1 VDDLQ
6 APTEDERVYAAS
18 TKVGI
23 VALDPATGNPVWTA
37 PLPGANHVLVDGP
50 RVYASGKSAVVAL
63 ARDDGKQLW
72 KLSLGNDKY
81 ATPASAT
88 GGLLLLAVERGPLVA
103 VDAVTGRT
111 RGSFNP
117 GSGFSGGPLAIPGA
131 AFIVSN
137 AGVLFSLGL
146 LP

>member
-1 VDDLQ
+1 
-6 APTEDERVYAAS
+6 
-18 TKVGI
+18 
-23 VALDPATGNPVWTA
+23 
-37 PLPGANHVLVDGP
+37 
-50 RVYASGKSAVVAL
+50 
-63 ARDDGKQLW
+63 
-72 KLSLGNDKY
+72 
-81 ATPASAT
+81 
-88 GGLLLLAVERGPLVA
+88 VA

>member
-1 VDDLQ
+1 
-6 APTEDERVYAAS
+6 
-18 TKVGI
+18 
-23 VALDPATGNPVWTA
+23 VWTA

-50 RVYASGKSAVVAL
+50 RVYASGKSTLVAL
-63 ARDDGKQLW
+63 ARADGKLLW

-81 ATPASAT
+81 ATPASVS

-111 RGSFNP
+111 RGTFDP
-117 GSGFSGGPLAIPGA
+117 GSGFSAGPLAIPGA

>member
-1 VDDLQ
+1 M
-6 APTEDERVYAAS
+6 
-18 TKVGI
+18 
-23 VALDPATGNPVWTA
+23 
-37 PLPGANHVLVDGP
+37 
-50 RVYASGKSAVVAL
+50 AL
-63 ARDDGKQLW
+63 ARADGKQLW

-88 GGLLLLAVERGPLVA
+88 GGLLLLAVERGPFVA

-111 RGSFNP
+111 RGTFDP
-117 GSGFSGGPLAIPGA
+117 GSGFSSGPLAIPGA